1 MDRQRLLKRLQLTQ
15 TELDELLSKWRLFH
29 KSLNPAQRRVIDVS
43 LPSKE
48 TALKTFGSSCTE
60 KDLLDLFGTD
70 EHGPRVLMG
79 CVPEDC
85 PPDGDN
91 TL

>member
-1 MDRQRLLKRLQLTQ
+1 MDRQRQLKRLKLTQ
-15 TELDELLSKWRLFH
+15 AELDDLLAKWRNFH

-43 LPSKE
+43 FRSTE
-48 TALKTFGSSCTE
+48 TALKTFGSDCTP
-60 KDLLDLFGTD
+60 KDLLDLVGGD
-70 EHGPRVLMG
+70 EHAPRVLMG

-85 PPDGDN
+85 PPEDD